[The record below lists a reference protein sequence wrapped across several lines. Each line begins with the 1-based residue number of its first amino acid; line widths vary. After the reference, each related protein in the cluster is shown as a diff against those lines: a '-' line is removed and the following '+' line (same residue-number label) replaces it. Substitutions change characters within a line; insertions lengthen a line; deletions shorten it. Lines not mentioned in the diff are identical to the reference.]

1 MKNTLKKNIALACML
16 TVGLSAAAVGGSLMG
31 VSASAAESTFTLF
44 DGASIRD
51 NAPAGIR
58 FETTISATEY
68 ADYVSQGATFGTVI
82 IPAWKLGA
90 NTLVKGYEGSV
101 NVPAEHVIEVV
112 KDDEAT
118 EDVNESVMQY
128 NAVMVGKKDAGTGVY
143 AGLPTGMYN
152 IKLVAR
158 SYVEIDGEVVAYA
171 KNTAIRSFAQVAAM
185 EIVDPTDPTDGE
197 VLDYMHEITD
207 YVATLEANVLDDVSI
222 NTAEENY
229 ATTITLP
236 EDCGEVY
243 GVYLLPSNY
252 TIGTGAY
259 TVSANEVTFTKEF
272 IGSLDYGD
280 YNLKINAENGCYSVT
295 ASIYAKSTYGDNR
308 LIGFD
313 FSNEI
318 DSVVAEGEKEWLAD
332 YQGAKGVVR
341 AVYSSSAY
349 TGFNYKTDKTVDE
362 LKAIAW
368 DYVTIRV
375 YVTGSG
381 SKPDPVYQV
390 GDASSYLGS
399 FERNKWH
406 NIILT
411 KEKIETVGG
420 LDYFYENITGEGIEL
435 FWAWN
440 ATSVDWYIDYLDFNS
455 YNTTGVFNFDTPSSD
470 AELMMGNL
478 SSTGWAASQDGAN
491 GVAYGTYSGAY
502 SGGLTFRGYTTVA
515 NMQALDWEVLVVR
528 VWFGEG
534 SSTSAPDPATSNW
547 NINGL
552 GTGNREEW
560 VSLCISKENLATQFT
575 TIDSF
580 YQAFVSSSGALFV
593 EIYNTQASTM
603 YVDSIHFTKYDRT
616 MDFEAQSEIN
626 YITQAYATDLT
637 WYETRTDDKSVTEEG
652 VVSYNHGTT
661 QYGGIRFQFNNWTG
675 MTMNDW
681 DTMEMRIRILR
692 GPENANPG
700 TDASFST
707 LYLNNDYTW
716 TGGVNSGWS
725 TITMSKDS
733 FVNCGTWGNATDS
746 VGNFWKALCGNY
758 DGTPGARVLFES
770 WYLHTQ
776 GGWTIEIDYISLVK
790 NA

>member
-16 TVGLSAAAVGGSLMG
+16 TVGLSAVAVGGSLMG
-31 VSASAAESTFTLF
+31 VSACAAESTFTLF

-295 ASIYAKSTYGDNR
+295 ASIYAEVEAENR
-308 LIGFD
+308 LVNFAN
-313 FSNEI
+313 SNSAAYMSYNDQTSWI
-318 DSVVAEGEKEWLAD
+318 AE
-332 YQGAKGVVR
+332 YQGAKGVVASTIR
-341 AVYSSSAY
+341 DNWLNGFALNLPYS
-349 TGFNYKTDKTVDE
+349 VEE
-362 LKAIAW
+362 LQNMTW
-368 DYVTIRV
+368 DYFEIRAYVAGMSGDIFEDGWPSFTQDAWSSIRV
-375 YVTGSG
+375 
-381 SKPDPVYQV
+381 
-390 GDASSYLGS
+390 
-399 FERNKWH
+399 
-406 NIILT
+406 T
-411 KEKIETVGG
+411 KEEIISICGDLDTFYGKITSGTV
-420 LDYFYENITGEGIEL
+420 L
-435 FWAWN
+435 FQFWN
-440 ATSVDWYIDYLDFNS
+440 AGGTLNIDYVDFNC
-455 YNTTGVFNFDTPSSD
+455 YNTTGVFNFDAASSD
-470 AELMMGNL
+470 AELLKGNL

-593 EIYNTQASTM
+593 QIYNTQASTM

>member
-158 SYVEIDGEVVAYA
+158 SYVEIGGEVVAYA

-295 ASIYAKSTYGDNR
+295 ASIYAESTHGDTRFIGFDRPDELNNIVTYGD
-308 LIGFD
+308 
-313 FSNEI
+313 
-318 DSVVAEGEKEWLAD
+318 KEWLAD
-332 YQGAKGVVR
+332 YNGAKGVVKAR
-341 AVYSSSAY
+341 YSTSASN
-349 TGFNYKTDKTVDE
+349 GFMYKTDMTIDE
-362 LKAIAW
+362 LKALSW
-368 DYVTIRV
+368 DYITFRV
-375 YVTGSG
+375 FVAGAEGSR
-381 SKPDPVYQV
+381 PEPVYEV
-390 GDASSYLGS
+390 GDKYSYFNGS
-399 FERNKWH
+399 FASNQWY
-406 NIILT
+406 IINMPKT
-411 KEKIETVGG
+411 TIETVSG

-440 ATSVDWYIDYLDFNS
+440 ATDVDWYIDYVDFVENS
-455 YNTTGVFNFDTPSSD
+455 ELSTFDGAFLFNEYHSVDTIYNCATAGWLESYEGATGVVSVPDTGTGYHPILTLKSTYTVDALTAMDWDFLEFRVYIASSASSVGAYHEYSTSAYYSWSFPVNQWKTQIVTKSWMLD
-470 AELMMGNL
+470 LYADDSVFYSLLSRTGNGL
-478 SSTGWAASQDGAN
+478 PLIRSNATIADTTVYVDYIAFRTYEEAAVEDFATVDTASQFTTEGTEMVDIGWESMYLNAN
-491 GVAYGTYSGAY
+491 GVVKGTNNAESYGSFGIKASDAFIYAYKNSDWTSIE
-502 SGGLTFRGYTTVA
+502 FVVTVVKA
-515 NMQALDWEVLVVR
+515 AGDESTSWQ
-528 VWFGEG
+528 F
-534 SSTSAPDPATSNW
+534 STSAFSSGSWPGGSY
-547 NINGL
+547 G
-552 GTGNREEW
+552 EW
-560 VSLCISKENLATQFT
+560 KTISYTKESITTNSKFDSLATALTNGTPIFSTNGT
-575 TIDSF
+575 TL
-580 YQAFVSSSGALFV
+580 QGAT
-593 EIYNTQASTM
+593 I
-603 YVDSIHFTKYDRT
+603 YVDCIRLV
-616 MDFEAQSEIN
+616 
-626 YITQAYATDLT
+626 YA
-637 WYETRTDDKSVTEEG
+637 
-652 VVSYNHGTT
+652 
-661 QYGGIRFQFNNWTG
+661 
-675 MTMNDW
+675 
-681 DTMEMRIRILR
+681 
-692 GPENANPG
+692 
-700 TDASFST
+700 
-707 LYLNNDYTW
+707 
-716 TGGVNSGWS
+716 
-725 TITMSKDS
+725 
-733 FVNCGTWGNATDS
+733 
-746 VGNFWKALCGNY
+746 
-758 DGTPGARVLFES
+758 
-770 WYLHTQ
+770 
-776 GGWTIEIDYISLVK
+776 
-790 NA
+790 